1 MILSAVEENLEEQ
14 NTEKSATAYFVSFLA
29 LTDNCFS
36 KDNITDKDVAMA
48 VVYLLDL
55 VSPFVSASLLK
66 SKFVNIFEKL
76 AIVISHSEAD
86 APLIRASIGVLE
98 TLLLYQDNAAWQE
111 PSTQLTPR
119 RAVLGLLSLGL
130 DARPKVRRRA
140 QEAIYKIL
148 SNPPPSPKLDH
159 PASPLCADTA
169 LKAVKEAMDSLKK
182 KKENEK
188 DASAI
193 HSIQL
198 VKSITAANGWPIDK
212 IDILCETLLGI
223 SKTSDQY
230 MVVAAF
236 SVFEAIFK
244 GITDEV
250 NAPKLVRI
258 LDSIF
263 DLTPARNDQ
272 NLAPAWLA
280 VVAQAGES
288 YANLQPKKAFERLPE
303 IFTAVAAFLDSES
316 ENIRISASQCLVAL
330 SATAI
335 PAELLSKSSK
345 GQKKVDETLASICQT
360 VFGLMHVNYQG
371 SWKEIME
378 VLVALFDTLR
388 WRSDP
393 HLINALK
400 VVGALRSEGSFED
413 NQGASDKVIGA
424 AIRALGPELVLSHLP
439 LNLDDPGKAK
449 NGRAWLLPLLR
460 DNVQCANL
468 SHFVEYFVPL
478 SEQIVSRVS
487 EMKGG
492 IPDAKLEGQKAMQA
506 KIFETINEQIWSLLP
521 RYMDL
526 PFDVRTA
533 FDQRF
538 AEMLANMMYQNVES
552 RSNICQSLR
561 LLVESNVAYSE
572 GAVDDDI
579 LLLERFPK
587 AEAKKNVDYMAKNFA
602 SKLLS
607 VLFNVFTQ
615 TSPEFRGFILET
627 ITAFLS
633 ITPPDDI
640 SKTFNNVSNLLSA
653 ELEKEANEP
662 QQKKEKQEQQAMSLT
677 LMDLI
682 VALTPYLHTPSHN
695 SLLAIFVQLVQR
707 ENAPLL
713 QKKAFRV
720 LSRLAETEQGEAT
733 VRKNIQNIEQV
744 FVDSTKKVL
753 SPARGARLSAISKV
767 LDFVPST
774 DLHFIP
780 TVLPETVLST
790 KDVNEKTR
798 EAAFELLVQMGHKME
813 QGGTVQQSKIPDVG
827 DEEAPDTEASLDEFF
842 TMVSAGLAGDT
853 PHMISASITALSRV
867 IFEFRETMGMEL
879 LSQLASTVE
888 VFLEH
893 NNREIVKSTLGF
905 VKITAVSLPAEIV
918 EPQLKGLV
926 ERLMVWSHEHKAHFR
941 AKVKHIIERLMRR
954 FGYEKLAQVFPEDDM
969 KLLTN
974 IRKTKERAKK
984 QKKSAEDEHDS
995 AKKAKGRKF
1004 ANEFDEAIYGSSS
1017 DEDSDGEEA
1026 KEEDKT
1032 AKSGK
1037 KGKRNEKY
1045 IVEGDDEPL
1054 DLLDNTAL
1062 AHISSSKPQ
1071 DKKQKQLKNKFSRD
1085 QSGKIVIKD
1094 DADLDEDM
1102 DNLDLKSGIDA
1113 YVQAIKSGPVKG
1125 QKNKLKYKRSRK
1137 DREESDDEGS
1147 DNEAEQK
1154 GNKRGKKPTKKDRP
1168 MKKAKVPRKKL

>member
-14 NTEKSATAYFVSFLA
+14 STEKTATAYFVSFLA

-76 AIVISHSEAD
+76 AIVISHTEAD

-159 PASPLCADTA
+159 PASPLCADIA
-169 LKAVKEAMDSLKK
+169 LKSVKEAMASAKK

-188 DASAI
+188 DATAI

-212 IDILCETLLGI
+212 VDVLCETLLNI

-230 MVVAAF
+230 LVVAAF
-236 SVFEAIFK
+236 GVFEAIFK
-244 GITDEV
+244 GITNEV

-258 LDSIF
+258 LDSIS
-263 DLTPARNDQ
+263 DLTPSQNDQ

-303 IFTAVAAFLDSES
+303 IFKAVAAFLDSES

-335 PAELLSKSSK
+335 PVELLSKSNK
-345 GQKKVDETLASICQT
+345 NQKKVDETLAAICQT
-360 VFGLMHVNYQG
+360 VFGLMHINYQG

-393 HLINALK
+393 HLIDALK
-400 VVGALRSEGSFED
+400 VVGALRSEDSFED
-413 NQGASDKVIGA
+413 SRGASDKVIGA

-439 LNLDDPGKAK
+439 LNLETPEKGK

-460 DNVQCANL
+460 DNIQCANL

-478 SEQIVSRVS
+478 SEQIVTRVS

-526 PFDVRTA
+526 PFDLRNA
-533 FDQRF
+533 FGQRF
-538 AEMLANMMYQNVES
+538 AEMLANMMYQNVDS

-587 AEAKKNVDYMAKNFA
+587 TEAKKNIEYLANNFA

-615 TSPEFRGFILET
+615 TNPEFRGFILET

-633 ITPPDDI
+633 ITSPDDI

-662 QQKKEKQEQQAMSLT
+662 QQKKKEKQEQQAMSLT

-733 VRKNIQNIEQV
+733 IKKNIQNIEQI
-744 FVDSTKKVL
+744 FVDSTKKVM

-774 DLHFIP
+774 DLHFIA
-780 TVLPETVLST
+780 TILPETVLST

-798 EAAFELLVQMGHKME
+798 EAAFELLVQMGHKMQ

-827 DEEAPDTEASLDEFF
+827 DEDAPDTEASLDEFF

-867 IFEFRETMGMEL
+867 VFEFRETMSMEL

-941 AKVKHIIERLMRR
+941 AKVKHIVERLMRR
-954 FGYEKLAQVFPEDDM
+954 FGYDKLAQVFPESDM

-984 QKKSAEDEHDS
+984 QKKSTEDEDTTEGT
-995 AKKAKGRKF
+995 KGRKF

-1017 DEDSDGEEA
+1017 DEESDDAEE
-1026 KEEDKT
+1026 EVKT
-1032 AKSGK
+1032 AKGGK
-1037 KGKRNEKY
+1037 KGKQNEKY

-1071 DKKQKQLKNKFSRD
+1071 DRKQKMQLKNKFSRD
-1085 QSGKIVIKD
+1085 QSGKIVVKE

-1125 QKNKLKYKRSRK
+1125 QKNRLKYKRSRK
-1137 DREESDDEGS
+1137 DKEESDDEGS
-1147 DNEAEQK
+1147 DREPEK
-1154 GNKRGKKPTKKDRP
+1154 GNKRGKKPIKKDRP
-1168 MKKAKVPRKKL
+1168 VKKAKVPRKKL